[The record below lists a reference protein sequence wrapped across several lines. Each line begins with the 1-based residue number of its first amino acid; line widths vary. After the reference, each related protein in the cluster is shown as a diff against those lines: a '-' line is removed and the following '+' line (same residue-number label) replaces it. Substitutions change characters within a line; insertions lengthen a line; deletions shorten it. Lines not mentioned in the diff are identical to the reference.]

1 MLHSPLSGNSSR
13 AKGSF
18 SSHKR
23 KLIIGI
29 CAVAVV
35 PFLFSTFAA
44 NVTIGTGTLE
54 FGQGSQQ
61 AIACDDTVYIS
72 LGEEWHA
79 NPSSTDP
86 SNGFFRVRT
95 ATISNLNLDSCMG
108 RKIRLRLIDNS
119 SKEIKLGN
127 LDESTVIQVTL
138 PKVTTTS
145 NITDPITLGLSYLT
159 GLGQPITGTI
169 AASANLNV
177 SGVSVYDGSA
187 LSTTNADVM
196 FFLDPTSSLVNIDAA
211 NVHRATV
218 ETVNNPN

>member
-1 MLHSPLSGNSSR
+1 MLGV
-13 AKGSF
+13 AA
-18 SSHKR
+18 
-23 KLIIGI
+23 I
-29 CAVAVV
+29 AVV
-35 PFLFSTFAA
+35 PFMFSTFAA

-61 AIACDDTVYIS
+61 AIACDDTIYIA

-79 NPSSTDP
+79 NPSSSDP

-95 ATISNLNLDSCMG
+95 ATISNLNLENCLG

-119 SKEIKLGN
+119 SSEIILGN
-127 LDESTVIQVTL
+127 LPDAKVLQITL
-138 PKVTTTS
+138 PKTIPSS

-159 GLGQPITGTI
+159 SLGQPISGTG
-169 AASANLNV
+169 AASINLNV
-177 SGVSVYDGSA
+177 SGVSVYDGSS
-187 LSTTNADVM
+187 LSTTNADAM
-196 FFLDPTSSLVNIDAA
+196 FFLDSTSTLVNIDSA

>member
-1 MLHSPLSGNSSR
+1 MLGV
-13 AKGSF
+13 AA
-18 SSHKR
+18 
-23 KLIIGI
+23 I
-29 CAVAVV
+29 AVV
-35 PFLFSTFAA
+35 PFMFSTFAA

-61 AIACDDTVYIS
+61 AIACDDTIYIA

-79 NPSSTDP
+79 NPSSSDP

-95 ATISNLNLDSCMG
+95 ATISNLNLENCLG

-119 SKEIKLGN
+119 SSELILGN
-127 LDESTVIQVTL
+127 LPDAKVLQITL
-138 PKVTTTS
+138 PKTIPSS

-159 GLGQPITGTI
+159 SLGQPISGTG
-169 AASANLNV
+169 AASINLNV
-177 SGVSVYDGSA
+177 SGVSVYDGSS
-187 LSTTNADVM
+187 LSTTNADAM
-196 FFLDPTSSLVNIDAA
+196 FFLDSTSTLVNIDSA